1 MTKLQHC
8 KTGKIK
14 NFPELI
20 DLQSAHMTQH
30 TGENGKTDW
39 SVEKNITNERM
50 TTLPKRLKETE
61 VFSIINFA
69 KKYELIAFNTGIEF
83 QKDKQNAFLTATIK
97 ELQKNNQD
105 LADENIRLA
114 GILDNLLP
122 EVN

>member
-8 KTGKIK
+8 KTGQIE

-30 TGENGKTDW
+30 TDEKGKTDW

-50 TTLPKRLKETE
+50 ITLPKRLNETE
-61 VFSIINFA
+61 VFAIINFA
-69 KKYELIAFNTGIEF
+69 KKYELMAFNTGIKF
-83 QKDKQNAFLTATIK
+83 QKDKQNEFLTATIK